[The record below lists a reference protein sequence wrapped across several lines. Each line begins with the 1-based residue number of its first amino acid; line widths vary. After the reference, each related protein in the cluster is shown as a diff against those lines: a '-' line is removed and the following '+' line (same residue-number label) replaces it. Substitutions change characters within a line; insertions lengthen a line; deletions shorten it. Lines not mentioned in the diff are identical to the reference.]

1 MPVKFMLALLRRA
14 ATADIA
20 AARLTAVRMLVQPAV
35 YLFVFGHVV
44 GGMLPAQ
51 NGGYAGIMAPGIVA
65 ISLITGPFVTVGGG
79 VISGYYFRTMEEWLL
94 APVSLRAI
102 LAALVFGG
110 LCYGLIGGAVVA
122 ALVWAILGLAPQNA
136 GYMAL
141 TATVGA
147 LLFSLFTLVVLLVPE
162 TPDKGQEVFSFLM
175 MPMTF
180 FGCTFYSYDMLGAP
194 FSYLA
199 LMLPTTYIAEGLRAA
214 YRPDS
219 PHMEAGMVLAG
230 LSLAAAV
237 LVPLADWAFRR
248 RFRDFT
254 W

>member
-1 MPVKFMLALLRRA
+1 MKFMLALLQRT

-20 AARLTAVRMLVQPAV
+20 AAKLTAVRMLVQPAV
-35 YLFVFGHVV
+35 YLFVFGYVV

-51 NGGYAGIMAPGIVA
+51 GNGYAGIMAPGIVA
-65 ISLITGPFVTVGGG
+65 ISLVSGPFVTVGGG

-94 APVSLRAI
+94 APVSLRTV
-102 LAALVFGG
+102 LAAKVFGG
-110 LCYGLIGGAVVA
+110 VCYGMAGGAVVA
-122 ALVWAILGLAPQNA
+122 ALVWAILGLAPQNL

-141 TATVGA
+141 IAVCGA
-147 LLFSLFTLVVLLVPE
+147 LLFSLFTVVVLLVPE

-180 FGCTFYSYDMLGAP
+180 FGCTFYSYDMLRAP
-194 FSYLA
+194 FNYLA
-199 LMLPTTYIAEGLRAA
+199 LLLPTTYIAEGLRAA

-219 PHMEAGMVLAG
+219 PHMDAGAVLAG
-230 LSLAAAV
+230 LALAAAV
-237 LVPLADWAFRR
+237 LLPLADWAFRR
-248 RFRDFT
+248 RFRNFT

>member
-1 MPVKFMLALLRRA
+1 MFVKFLLALLHRN
-14 ATADIA
+14 A
-20 AARLTAVRMLVQPAV
+20 AADLAAFKLTAVRMLVQPAV
-35 YLFVFGHVV
+35 YLFVFGYVV

-51 NGGYAGIMAPGIVA
+51 GGGYAGIMAPGIVA
-65 ISLITGPFVTVGGG
+65 ISIVTGPFVSVGGG

-94 APVSLRAI
+94 APVSLRTI

-110 LCYGLIGGAVVA
+110 LCYGLAGGAVVA
-122 ALVWAILGLAPQNA
+122 ALVWAILGLAPQNV
-136 GYMAL
+136 GYMVL
-141 TATVGA
+141 TALAGA

-162 TPDKGQEVFSFLM
+162 TPDKGQEVFSFVM

-194 FSYLA
+194 FNYLA
-199 LMLPTTYIAEGLRAA
+199 LLLPTTYIAEGLRAA
-214 YRPDS
+214 YSPDS
-219 PHMEAGMVLAG
+219 PHMEAGTVLAG

-237 LVPLADWAFRR
+237 LIPLADWAFRR

>member
-1 MPVKFMLALLRRA
+1 MFVKFLLALLHRN
-14 ATADIA
+14 A
-20 AARLTAVRMLVQPAV
+20 AADLAAFKLTAVRMLVQPAV
-35 YLFVFGHVV
+35 YLFVFGYVV

-51 NGGYAGIMAPGIVA
+51 GGGYARIMAPGIVA
-65 ISLITGPFVTVGGG
+65 ISVVTGPFVTIGGG

-94 APVSLRAI
+94 APVPLRTL
-102 LAALVFGG
+102 LAALVFNG
-110 LCYGLIGGAVVA
+110 LCYGLAGGTVVA
-122 ALVWAILGLAPQNA
+122 ALVWAILGLAPQNV
-136 GYMAL
+136 GYMVL
-141 TATVGA
+141 TATAGA

-194 FSYLA
+194 FNYLA
-199 LMLPTTYIAEGLRAA
+199 LLLPTTYIAEGLRAA
-214 YRPDS
+214 YSPDS
-219 PHMEAGMVLAG
+219 PHMEAGTVLAG

-237 LVPLADWAFRR
+237 LIPLADWAFRR

>member
-1 MPVKFMLALLRRA
+1 MPLKFLLALLHRN
-14 ATADIA
+14 A
-20 AARLTAVRMLVQPAV
+20 AADLAAFRLTAVRMLVQPAI
-35 YLFVFGHVV
+35 YLFVFGYVV

-51 NGGYAGIMAPGIVA
+51 SGGYAGIMAPGIVA
-65 ISLITGPFVTVGGG
+65 ISVVTGPFVIIGGG

-94 APVSLRAI
+94 APVSLRTI
-102 LAALVFGG
+102 LTAKVLGG
-110 LCYGLIGGAVVA
+110 TCYGLAGGAVVVV
-122 ALVWAILGLAPQNA
+122 LVWAILGIAPQKI
-136 GYMAL
+136 GYMVL
-141 TATVGA
+141 TASAGA
-147 LLFSLFTLVVLLVPE
+147 LLFSLFTIVVLLIPE

-194 FSYLA
+194 FNYLA
-199 LMLPTTYIAEGLRAA
+199 LLLPTTYIAEGLRAA
-214 YRPDS
+214 YHPDS

-237 LVPLADWAFRR
+237 LIPLADWAFRR